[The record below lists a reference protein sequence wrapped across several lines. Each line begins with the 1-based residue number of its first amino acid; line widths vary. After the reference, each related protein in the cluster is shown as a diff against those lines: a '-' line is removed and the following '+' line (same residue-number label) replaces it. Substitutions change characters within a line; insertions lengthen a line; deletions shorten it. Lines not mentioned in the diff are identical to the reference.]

1 MKYDKL
7 PFEGEYLKGKRCN
20 WKSKEYNYDELLFD
34 WKYLNGNRHEIG
46 KLFKNFCCDL
56 EFEGEYYK
64 VSKKRGKE
72 YIKGILIYEEIYLL
86 DKKCDGKGY
95 DID

>member
-1 MKYDKL
+1 MR
-7 PFEGEYLKGKRCN
+7 FRI
-20 WKSKEYNYDELLFD
+20 
-34 WKYLNGNRHEIG
+34 RRR
-46 KLFKNFCCDL
+46 
-56 EFEGEYYK
+56 YYK